1 MTHEHDDQSRRTL
14 GATVAKCP
22 ELVTPD
28 LDRVRCSC
36 GQPRPTDAGTDLV
49 REYARL
55 SLVVDAAQLDKHAI
69 GYRTEPSG
77 SATDTEWA
85 EFVAWKRREVALS
98 ARYSAAFSECRKYV
112 RANLAAL
119 KAALGVSP

>member
-1 MTHEHDDQSRRTL
+1 MNHEHDDQSRRTL

-55 SLVVDAAQLDKHAI
+55 SLAADELLDLWGGMNPQQPESSCDTAGWQAYGHRVAEKERTRAAWSKANDATKE
-69 GYRTEPSG
+69 YR
-77 SATDTEWA
+77 
-85 EFVAWKRREVALS
+85 
-98 ARYSAAFSECRKYV
+98 

-119 KAALGVSP
+119 RAALGVEP